1 MIQTQKMNFDNVFA
15 NIKVVGVGGGGVN
28 AVNQMI
34 RLNVQGVDF
43 IAVNTDAQALQIS
56 NAAHRI
62 QIGDKSTKGLG
73 AGADPEI
80 GKRAAE
86 ESRNELAAALEGS
99 DMVFITAGM
108 GGGTGT
114 GAAPVIANIAK
125 EMGALA
131 VGVVTKPFSFEGVK
145 RRQLAEAGL
154 ENMMQAVDTLIIIP
168 NDRVLQITSEKT
180 SFLDAFKLVDDVL
193 RQGVQGI
200 SDIIVVPG
208 LINVDFADVRAIM
221 EDAGSALI
229 GIGMSSD
236 ENRAV
241 EAAKI
246 AINSP
251 LLEVSIHGAR
261 GVLFNISGGPDM
273 GMQEVSDAAQIIADA
288 ADPDAKIIFGAS
300 IDEEMENKIKIT
312 VVATG
317 FDNPVQQQSVAAS
330 SSSHQTTTSSVQ
342 EASKISHIPLQTL
355 DEDELDLPAFIRNK
369 KNKDGKD
376 EKK

>member
-1 MIQTQKMNFDNVFA
+1 MEIGMIKTQKMNLDNVFA

-28 AVNQMI
+28 AINQMI
-34 RLNVQGVDF
+34 RLNLQGVEF

-56 NAAHRI
+56 NAQNRV
-62 QIGDKSTKGLG
+62 QIGEKLTKGLG
-73 AGADPEI
+73 AGATPDV
-80 GKRAAE
+80 GMKAAE
-86 ESRNELAAALEGS
+86 ESRAEISAILDGA

-114 GAAPVIANIAK
+114 GAAPVIAQIAR
-125 EMGALA
+125 EEVGALT
-131 VGVVTKPFSFEGVK
+131 VGVVTKPFSFEGLK
-145 RRQLAEAGL
+145 RRSIAEEGIGRMI
-154 ENMMQAVDTLIIIP
+154 ENVDTLITIP

-200 SDIIVVPG
+200 SDIIVMPG

-221 EDAGSALI
+221 QGAGSALI

-236 ENRAV
+236 ENKAV
-241 EAAKI
+241 EASKI

-251 LLEVSIHGAR
+251 LLEVSIHGAK
-261 GVLFNISGGPDM
+261 GVLFNITGGPDM

-288 ADPDAKIIFGAS
+288 ADPDAKIIFGAT
-300 IDEEMENKIKIT
+300 IDEEMEGKIKIT

-317 FDNPVQQQSVAAS
+317 FDAPIQQAG
-330 SSSHQTTTSSVQ
+330 VQ
-342 EASKISHIPLQTL
+342 EAPKISHVPLQAI
-355 DEDELDLPAFIRNK
+355 DEEELDLPAFIRNK
-369 KNKDGKD
+369 KGSTS
-376 EKK
+376 

>member
-34 RLNVQGVDF
+34 RLNVQGVEF

-56 NAAHRI
+56 NASHRI
-62 QIGDKSTKGLG
+62 QIGEKSTKGLG
-73 AGADPEI
+73 AGAEPET
-80 GKRAAE
+80 GRKAAD
-86 ESRNELAAALEGS
+86 ESRNELTAALDGA
-99 DMVFITAGM
+99 DMVFITCGM

-114 GAAPVIANIAK
+114 GAAPVIASVAR
-125 EMGALA
+125 ELGALA
-131 VGVVTKPFSFEGVK
+131 IGVVTKPFTFEGSK
-145 RRQLAEAGL
+145 RRLMAEQGI
-154 ENMMQAVDTLIIIP
+154 ERMMEAVDTLITIP

-221 EDAGSALI
+221 QDAGSALI

-251 LLEVSIHGAR
+251 LLEVSIHGAK

-288 ADPDAKIIFGAS
+288 ADPDARIIFGAN
-300 IDEEMENKIKIT
+300 IDEDMENKIKIT

-317 FDNPVQQQSVAAS
+317 FDAPTRSQLSSPSSQS
-330 SSSHQTTTSSVQ
+330 HHVQ
-342 EASKISHIPLQTL
+342 EASRINHVPMQTI
-355 DEDELDLPAFIRNK
+355 DEDELDLPAFIRNRKTQSDDK
-369 KNKDGKD
+369 KR
-376 EKK
+376 

>member
-34 RLNVQGVDF
+34 RLNLQGVEF
-43 IAVNTDAQALQIS
+43 ISVNTDAQALQIS
-56 NAAHRI
+56 NAANRI
-62 QIGDKSTKGLG
+62 QIGEKITKGLG
-73 AGADPEI
+73 AGADAEV
-80 GKRAAE
+80 GRKAAE
-86 ESRNELAAALEGS
+86 ESRNELSAALDGA

-114 GAAPVIANIAK
+114 GGAPIIAQIAR
-125 EMGALA
+125 ELGALTI
-131 VGVVTKPFSFEGVK
+131 GVVTKPFSFEGV
-145 RRQLAEAGL
+145 RRREVAEQGI
-154 ENMMQAVDTLIIIP
+154 ERMIESVDTLITIP

-180 SFLDAFKLVDDVL
+180 TFLDAFKLVDDVL

-200 SDIIVVPG
+200 SDIIVMPG

-221 EDAGSALI
+221 QDAGSALI

-241 EAAKI
+241 EAAKL

-251 LLEVSIHGAR
+251 LLELSMHGAK
-261 GVLFNISGGPDM
+261 GVLFNITGGADM

-288 ADPDAKIIFGAS
+288 ADPEAKIIFGAT

-312 VVATG
+312 VIATG
-317 FDNPVQQQSVAAS
+317 FDAPIKQAQ
-330 SSSHQTTTSSVQ
+330 VQ
-342 EASKISHIPLQTL
+342 EATKISHVPLQAI

-369 KNKDGKD
+369 KSGAKT
-376 EKK
+376 EETKK

>member
-1 MIQTQKMNFDNVFA
+1 MNLDNVFA

-34 RLNVQGVDF
+34 RLNLQGVEF
-43 IAVNTDAQALQIS
+43 IAVNTDAQALQIA
-56 NAAHRI
+56 NAQNRI
-62 QIGDKSTKGLG
+62 QIGEKLTKGLG
-73 AGADPEI
+73 AGANPDI
-80 GKRAAE
+80 GAKAAE
-86 ESRNELAAALEGS
+86 ESRNEIAAALDGA

-114 GAAPVIANIAK
+114 GAAPVIAQVAR
-125 EMGALA
+125 ELGALT
-131 VGVVTKPFSFEGVK
+131 VGVVTKPFSFEGLK
-145 RRQLAEAGL
+145 RRTLAEEGVHRL
-154 ENMMQAVDTLIIIP
+154 IQSVDTLITIP

-200 SDIIVVPG
+200 SDIIVMPG

-221 EDAGSALI
+221 EGAGSALI

-236 ENRAV
+236 ENKAV

-246 AINSP
+246 SINSP
-251 LLEVSIHGAR
+251 LLEVSIHGAK
-261 GVLFNISGGPDM
+261 GVLFNMTGGPDM

-288 ADPDAKIIFGAS
+288 ADPDARIIFGAT
-300 IDEEMENKIKIT
+300 IDEEMEGKIKIT
-312 VVATG
+312 VIATG
-317 FDNPVQQQSVAAS
+317 FDAPLAQS
-330 SSSHQTTTSSVQ
+330 TIP
-342 EASKISHIPLQTL
+342 EATKISHVPLQTI

-369 KNKDGKD
+369 KGAIK
-376 EKK
+376 

>member
-1 MIQTQKMNFDNVFA
+1 MIKTQKMNLDNVFA

-34 RLNVQGVDF
+34 RLNLQGVEF

-56 NAAHRI
+56 NAQHRI
-62 QIGDKSTKGLG
+62 QIGEKLTKGLG
-73 AGADPEI
+73 AGANPEI
-80 GKRAAE
+80 GMKAAD
-86 ESRNELAAALEGS
+86 ESRAEIVAALEGA

-114 GAAPVIANIAK
+114 GAAPVIAQIAR
-125 EMGALA
+125 EMGALS
-131 VGVVTKPFSFEGVK
+131 VGVVTKPFSFEGLK
-145 RRQLAEAGL
+145 RRTLAEEGSQRL
-154 ENMMQAVDTLIIIP
+154 IQCVDTLITIP

-200 SDIIVVPG
+200 SDIIVMPG

-221 EDAGSALI
+221 EGAGSALI

-236 ENRAV
+236 ENKAV

-246 AINSP
+246 SINSP
-251 LLEVSIHGAR
+251 LLEVSIHGAK
-261 GVLFNISGGPDM
+261 GVLFNMTGGPDM

-288 ADPDAKIIFGAS
+288 ADPDARIIFGAT
-300 IDEEMENKIKIT
+300 IDEEMEGKIKIT
-312 VVATG
+312 VIATG
-317 FDNPVQQQSVAAS
+317 FDSPTI
-330 SSSHQTTTSSVQ
+330 QTTIQ
-342 EASKISHIPLQTL
+342 EATKISHVPLQTI

-369 KNKDGKD
+369 KGAN
-376 EKK
+376 